1 MRKFIMF
8 LMVLFAT
15 IGLTG
20 CFTEADTLEWKTL
33 PKSVYTVGEM
43 TADQFKESIQIKV
56 NTFEG
61 TLKDAMSLY
70 PNDMTF
76 TGFDLS
82 TPGPKTI
89 TIKFKTLSIY
99 WAYVVGT
106 PDISTVTP
114 EYDWYD
120 GKSTPYTL
128 SSIEDLYGF
137 ADVVNGKRLINE
149 ENPNEG
155 YYPADSFANKTVKLG
170 ADIDLTGKIWEP
182 IGAVP
187 RKINTGVTFTQEFYE
202 TDKFTPSSKW
212 DSSTSAITKA
222 EPVTENLLYFDVT
235 RAAKANADLDLKL
248 SYAFKELGV
257 TKYKEITL
265 ESIKNGDLTPY
276 KVGGE
281 GEDKDNINP
290 EELKQHAL
298 ELLNE
303 KLTNQDNMILGK
315 IFIGNYLYAEE
326 TTDETADYT
335 YDGKN
340 YNFFISKDVEEGN
353 FFSGTFDGQGHKIIG
368 LSDVGYT
375 PTVVLTYANSS
386 TIVTGYTFGLFGV
399 VTGNVAVKN
408 LTFEDVSIVG
418 AYYEVGTGM
427 KAAEIDSVGTA
438 IGFTFGN
445 GNLTLDNVKVL
456 SGSIT
461 AQMSAGGIIG
471 RFYNKGNTLIQ
482 NCENRANITLTNG
495 GYHAGGIAGYGTI
508 NAAGQKTVVFRNNIN
523 YGNIITGKVGSAGA
537 MINYVGSSD
546 EENKALFDN
555 CRNFGNIYGSTTV
568 NLTDQSWGLV
578 GQNMTKHI
586 YNNCVNYGTV
596 TNELPQN

>member
-33 PKSVYTVGEM
+33 PKSVYDQKTDFGQ
-43 TADQFKESIQIKV
+43 ADIEEFKKSVTIVV
-56 NTFEG
+56 NGVEL
-61 TLKDAMSLY
+61 TLAQALSQY
-70 PNDMTF
+70 PYDMTF
-76 TGFDLS
+76 DGFDLK
-82 TPGPKTI
+82 TPGQKTI

-99 WAYVVGT
+99 WAYVVGD
-106 PDISTVTP
+106 PVISTVTP
-114 EYDWYD
+114 EYGWY
-120 GKSTPYTL
+120 GNGSASTFIL
-128 SSIEDLYGF
+128 NNVNDLYGF
-137 ADVVNGKRLINE
+137 ANIVNGKRLINE

-187 RKINTGVTFTQEFYE
+187 RKINVALNFTGDFYD
-202 TDKFTPSSKW
+202 TDKFTSGSLWVCNVGTP
-212 DSSTSAITKA
+212 TIARA
-222 EPVTENLLYFDVT
+222 EPDYANSLYFDVT
-235 RAAKANADLDLKL
+235 KPEGKNKDLVLKL
-248 SYAFKELGV
+248 SYSFEELGV
-257 TKYKEITL
+257 IKYNEITL
-265 ESIKNGDLTPY
+265 ESIKNSDLSSY
-276 KVGGE
+276 KVG
-281 GEDKDNINP
+281 EDGDIDP
-290 EELKQHAL
+290 GLLKQHAL
-298 ELLNE
+298 DLLNE
-303 KLTNQDNMILGK
+303 KLTDPDKMILGK
-315 IFIGNYLYAEE
+315 IHIGKYLYAEV
-326 TTDETADYT
+326 TTDETGDKT
-335 YDGKN
+335 YQ
-340 YNFFISKDVEEGN
+340 FFTSKDVEEGN

-427 KAAEIDSVGTA
+427 KAAEIDSVGAA
-438 IGFTFGN
+438 IGFAFGD
-445 GNLTLDNVKVL
+445 GNLTLDNIKVL

-461 AQMSAGGIIG
+461 AQMAAGGIIG

-495 GYHAGGIAGYGTI
+495 GYHAGGVAGYGTI
-508 NAAGQKTVVFRNNIN
+508 NTDGTKTVEFINNTN
-523 YGNIITGKVGSAGA
+523 YGNIITGKVSTAGA
-537 MINYVGSSD
+537 MINYVGKGNKV
-546 EENKALFDN
+546 ENKPLFDN
-555 CRNFGNIYGSTTV
+555 CRNFGNIYGSQTV
-568 NLTDQSWGLV
+568 NQTDQSWGLV
-578 GQNMTKHI
+578 GQSMSNHN

-596 TNELPQN
+596 TNELPQS